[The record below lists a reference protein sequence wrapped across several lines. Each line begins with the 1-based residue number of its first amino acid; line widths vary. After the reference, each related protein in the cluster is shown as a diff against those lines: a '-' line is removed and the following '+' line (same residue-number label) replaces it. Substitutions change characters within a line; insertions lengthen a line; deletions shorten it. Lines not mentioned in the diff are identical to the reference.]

1 VLGVEI
7 EVHRAKLAASSPS
20 GRDRARNYRLDAEFP
35 EKVLTDSALPADYL
49 GAMPAARDQS
59 AVRHTV
65 ETLTAEIS
73 RIVAERQD
81 LRAAGA
87 TVAELE
93 ENRRR
98 LAAAQ
103 NQLSV
108 LLIERHL
115 PAAHTG

>member
-1 VLGVEI
+1 M
-7 EVHRAKLAASSPS
+7 RAVA
-20 GRDRARNYRLDAEFP
+20 
-35 EKVLTDSALPADYL
+35 
-49 GAMPAARDQS
+49 
-59 AVRHTV
+59 HTV

-87 TVAELE
+87 AFEVLE

-103 NQLSV
+103 SELSQ
-108 LLIERHL
+108 LLIARYL
-115 PAAHTG
+115 PKSAAG

>member
-1 VLGVEI
+1 MNPVR
-7 EVHRAKLAASSPS
+7 RA
-20 GRDRARNYRLDAEFP
+20 DDDA
-35 EKVLTDSALPADYL
+35 V
-49 GAMPAARDQS
+49 MPAAHDFSPIQ
-59 AVRHTV
+59 HTV

-73 RIVAERQD
+73 RIVVERQD

-87 TVAELE
+87 AAGELE

-103 NQLSV
+103 NGLSR

-115 PAAHTG
+115 PAARTA